1 MKYLKLFEEK
11 SNEYYTEINVD
22 EWQISVDDDDHKVPF
37 KDIEVSRIIALVDP
51 WKITQNSHNTPLIGN
66 NVRGDSPIYFNI
78 YKTDDDWYY
87 LYYNRDE
94 IINGE
99 KEDVEHYYRCD
110 QFDGILQCLEDLK
123 RGKLS

>member
-1 MKYLKLFEEK
+1 MVLL
-11 SNEYYTEINVD
+11 D
-22 EWQISVDDDDHKVPF
+22 SV
-37 KDIEVSRIIALVDP
+37 IVS
-51 WKITQNSHNTPLIGN
+51 GN

-94 IINGE
+94 IINGK
-99 KEDVEHYYRCD
+99 KEDMEYYYRCD
-110 QFDGILQCLEDLK
+110 QFDGLLQCLEDLK